1 MIAASLSYDLL
12 TTWSIIV
19 AKKSSHG
26 AKSQAIRD
34 YLNENKKAKAA
45 DVVTA
50 LSAKGITVS
59 TAMVYNLKAR
69 NSMGKRRR
77 QTRAGG
83 TEISHSITHLI
94 AAKKFVEATGSMK
107 QAQDALAAFAKL
119 I

>member
-1 MIAASLSYDLL
+1 M
-12 TTWSIIV
+12 
-19 AKKSSHG
+19 AKKPERG

-50 LSAKGITVS
+50 LSAKGVKVS
-59 TAMVYNLKAR
+59 AAMVYNLKAR
-69 NSMGKRRR
+69 KSMGKRRK

-83 TEISHSITHLI
+83 TEISHSISFLI
-94 AAKKFVEATGSMK
+94 AAKKFVEATGGLK
-107 QAQDALAAFAKL
+107 QAQDTLAAFAKL